1 MSFKNDQVSEG
12 ETERILELAREA
24 LRLDGDFVEM
34 GCYKGDT
41 SLLLAEV
48 LRNSGI
54 PKRLWI
60 YDSFEGLPEKS
71 ASDESVLGVDFR
83 GGELYVTK
91 REVKERFLRAGLPV
105 PVIKKGWFSDLTSED
120 MPEKIAFAFLDG
132 DFYESIM
139 DSLRLVAP
147 RMVDGGVLAVHDYTN
162 PALPGVKKAVDE
174 WKKGGGGLGCDGG
187 GAIGGDSNRGG
198 NRGDN
203 RGRVLTFLL

>member
-132 DFYESIM
+132 DFYESIR
-139 DSLRLVAP
+139 DSLKLVVS

-187 GAIGGDSNRGG
+187 GTIGGDSNRGG